1 MKAKKIAALGLSLMM
16 TMSLCGDVLAADIPV
31 QEEAAVVSVEDIAGE
46 TEDEEITFAESTDEG
61 IYEDTGDSEDDV
73 EIALESEDGEEESV
87 EDAFSSE
94 ENTAALE
101 DEDIAAHRELDE
113 DNGDEIFSWHE
124 TEDGTVTITAYWGKE
139 SVVTIPSEL
148 KGHAVTTLDGI
159 FTNSAGSPVAEVII
173 PDSVQTIEKSFMNCP
188 NLTKIT
194 LGSGVSEIDDTYT
207 FFECPKLKTVIVNDK
222 NTAYSAENSIL
233 YNKTKTKIEHVFEG
247 ISGNIKISD
256 KIEEI
261 EDHQFE
267 DRPGITGITLPGG
280 LKRIGYAAFKNCTGL
295 TSVVIPDSVQEIYMW
310 AFYGCSS
317 LSSVSIGRGVKSIYS
332 PAFGNCASLKSL
344 VIPPEVT
351 WLEQYA
357 LGYYYDSD
365 AGKDVQVRDFVIY
378 GEKGSAAEKYANEYG
393 FTFVSKSFSGGTSSD
408 TQNYNIITASNKTMT
423 VSASKARTWAIN
435 AKAKGG
441 AKLNYKSSN
450 TKVKVSST
458 GKVTIPKK
466 FAGTVKITIT
476 ASATKAYAKT
486 SKVVTLTVKKAA
498 NPMKVTT
505 KNQKIKASAIKKKAK
520 TFTIKVT
527 KAQGKVTYKSSA
539 AKYIKVA
546 KNGKVTIRK
555 RTPKGKYKITVTA
568 AGKGIYGKKS
578 KVITITVK

>member
-16 TMSLCGDVLAADIPV
+16 TMSLGGDVLAADIPV

-46 TEDEEITFAESTDEG
+46 TEDEEITFAESADEEIG
-61 IYEDTGDSEDDV
+61 EDTGGTADDE
-73 EIALESEDGEEESV
+73 EITVESEDGEEEHDENV
-87 EDAFSSE
+87 FSSE
-94 ENTAALE
+94 ENTAVFEGE
-101 DEDIAAHRELDE
+101 DVVTYQESDYDDDIFEWYK
-113 DNGDEIFSWHE
+113 N
-124 TEDGTVTITAYWGKE
+124 EDGTATLISYKGTKNI
-139 SVVTIPSEL
+139 VTIPSEFR
-148 KGHAVTTLDGI
+148 GHPVTKLEWAFNTC
-159 FTNSAGSPVAEVII
+159 TKCSVMEVII
-173 PDSVQTIEKSFMNCP
+173 PDSVQTIEHSFETCP
-188 NLTKIT
+188 NITKII
-194 LGSGVSEIDDTYT
+194 LGSGVTSIDEEAFDG
-207 FFECPKLKTVIVNDK
+207 CPNLKTVIVSDE
-222 NTAYSAENSIL
+222 NTVYSAENSIL
-233 YNKTKTKIEHVFEG
+233 YNKAKTEIKDVLEG
-247 ISGNIKISD
+247 ISGNVKISN
-256 KIEEI
+256 KVEEI
-261 EDHQFE
+261 KNSQFWGRSE
-267 DRPGITGITLPGG
+267 LKGITLPDG
-280 LKRIGYAAFKNCTGL
+280 LKRIGYNAFRGCTGL
-295 TSVVIPDSVQEIYMW
+295 MGIAIPDSVQEIDPG
-310 AFYGCSS
+310 AFKECSGLRNVS
-317 LSSVSIGRGVKSIYS
+317 LGRGVKHLYASFTDSI
-332 PAFGNCASLKSL
+332 SLTNI

-351 WLEQYA
+351 EMDQYA
-357 LGYYYDSD
+357 VGYYYDSFLD
-365 AGKDVQVRDFVIY
+365 KEVKIKGFIIY
-378 GEKGSAAEKYANEYG
+378 GEKGSTAEKYANQYG

-408 TQNYNIITASNKTMT
+408 AQNYNTITASDKTMT

-441 AKLNYKSSN
+441 AKLSYKSSN
-450 TKVKVSST
+450 AKVKVSST

-539 AKYIKVA
+539 SKYIKVA

-578 KVITITVK
+578 KVITITIK

>member
-16 TMSLCGDVLAADIPV
+16 TMSLGGDVLAADIPV

-46 TEDEEITFAESTDEG
+46 TEDEEITFAESADEG
-61 IYEDTGDSEDDV
+61 TYEDAGDTEDDV
-73 EIALESEDGEEESV
+73 EIAIESEDGEESV

-94 ENTAALE
+94 ENTVALE
-101 DEDIAAHRELDE
+101 GEDIAAYRELDQ
-113 DNGDEIFSWHE
+113 DNGNEIFSWHE
-124 TEDGTVTITAYWGKE
+124 TEDGTVTITEYWGKE

-159 FTNSAGSPVAEVII
+159 FNGSPVTEVII
-173 PDSVQTIEKSFMNCP
+173 PDSVQTIEKSFINCP
-188 NLTKIT
+188 NFTKIT
-194 LGSGVSEIDDTYT
+194 LGSGVTSIDKYT
-207 FFECPKLKTVIVNDK
+207 FFECPKLKTVIVSDK

-233 YNKTKTKIEHVFEG
+233 YNKAKTKIEHVFEG

-267 DRPGITGITLPGG
+267 NRPGITGITLPGG

-310 AFYGCSS
+310 AFNGCYS
-317 LSSVSIGRGVKSIYS
+317 LSSVSIGRGVKSIHS
-332 PAFGNCASLKSL
+332 SAFGDCASLKSL

-351 WLEQYA
+351 YMEQYA
-357 LGYYYDSD
+357 VGYYYDSD
-365 AGKDVQVRDFVIY
+365 AGKDVQVRDFIIY
-378 GEKGSAAEKYANEYG
+378 GEKGSIAEKYANQYG
-393 FTFVSKSFSGGTSSD
+393 FIFVSQSFSGGTSSD
-408 TQNYNIITASNKTMT
+408 MQNYNTITASNKTMT

-441 AKLNYKSSN
+441 AKLSYKSSN
-450 TKVKVSST
+450 AKVKVSST

-486 SKVVTLTVKKAA
+486 SKVVTLTVKKAT

-539 AKYIKVA
+539 SKYIKVA

-578 KVITITVK
+578 KVITITIK